1 MTFRAELFDV
11 AVLSLCSPGT
21 VSSFTLT
28 TSFLNV
34 KLASDIVFIEAK
46 EETPFLEV

>member
-1 MTFRAELFDV
+1 MTLRAEFFV
-11 AVLSLCSPGT
+11 TAVLSLCSPGT

-28 TSFLNV
+28 SSFLNV

-46 EETPFLEV
+46 EEAPVVEV